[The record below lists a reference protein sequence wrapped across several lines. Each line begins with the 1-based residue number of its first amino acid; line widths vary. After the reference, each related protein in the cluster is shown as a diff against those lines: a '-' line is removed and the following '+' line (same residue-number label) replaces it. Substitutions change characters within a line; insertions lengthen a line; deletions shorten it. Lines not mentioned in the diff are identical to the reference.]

1 MARRSSLRASDADRE
16 QVAER
21 LRKAAAEGRILA
33 HELEDRLATAL
44 RAKTYGE
51 LDAVTMDLPGARVAS
66 APHGRAKL
74 HRQPAATVAILAA
87 VTLVTLVLAMLVLA
101 GIFAFSGAWAILF
114 FFWFARGSGGR
125 GGSRHKRRR
134 DLSGSRYGGYRNAA
148 GRW

>member
-33 HELEDRLATAL
+33 HELEDRLTTAL

-51 LDAVTMDLPGARVAS
+51 LDAVTLDLPDARVAH
-66 APHGRAKL
+66 APYGRLKI
-74 HRQPAATVAILAA
+74 HRQPAATVAIMAA
-87 VTLVTLVLAMLVLA
+87 VTLVTLVLALLVLA
-101 GIFAFSGAWAILF
+101 GIFAFSGAWVILF
-114 FFWFARGSGGR
+114 FFWFGR
-125 GGSRHKRRR
+125 GGGGGRQRRHR
-134 DLSGSRYGGYRNAA
+134 DYGGPRYGGYRNAA